1 MRAGPQDRRR
11 TVWSRLSSHRRVGP
25 WEQTTE
31 QVSPP
36 TVTSAAILIGW
47 LAFHRDALEAKCHG
61 LTDDHLVERA
71 AEPSSL
77 SLLGL
82 VRHMAEME
90 RAYGVWPLGPKADL
104 DWVWGTYENDAEH
117 DIDCDATMVE
127 ESMRAWKGEMRKTN
141 EALAR
146 HPTLDEL
153 GDGNGYSVRW
163 NLAKLIGEY
172 ARHNGHADLIRERI
186 DGQTGE

>member
-1 MRAGPQDRRR
+1 MGTGNRA
-11 TVWSRLSSHRRVGP
+11 
-25 WEQTTE
+25 EQ
-31 QVSPP
+31 P
-36 TVTSAAILIGW
+36 TDGDERSILTGW
-47 LAFHRDALEAKCHG
+47 LAFHRDALAAKCHG
-61 LTDDHLVERA
+61 LTDAQLVERA

-104 DWVWGTYENDAEH
+104 EWVWGTYEDDAEH
-117 DIDCDATMVE
+117 DFACDATMVE
-127 ESMRAWKGEMRKTN
+127 ESMRVWKGEMRKTN
-141 EALAR
+141 ELLAR
-146 HPTLDEL
+146 HPTLDEPC
-153 GDGNGYSVRW
+153 DGNGYSARW
-163 NLAKLIGEY
+163 NLTKLISEY